1 MATGPHK
8 GISGL
13 LVETEATDSQF
24 NIGSIVLFYVGN
36 YLYMHMLFVRV
47 LFSGECL
54 MIIKDNK
61 NCAFTHS
68 ADTQMS
74 LGHGSSCLEEGKMTR
89 NTHCV
94 WKGITASLSGNQVYR
109 FT

>member
-1 MATGPHK
+1 
-8 GISGL
+8 
-13 LVETEATDSQF
+13 
-24 NIGSIVLFYVGN
+24 
-36 YLYMHMLFVRV
+36 MLFVRV

-54 MIIKDNK
+54 MIIKDNT

-68 ADTQMS
+68 ADTQLS
-74 LGHGSSCLEEGKMTR
+74 LGHGISCLEEGKMMR

-94 WKGITASLSGNQVYR
+94 WKGIIASLSGDLVYR